1 MAVLDI
7 VKYPAPALRVKTE
20 RVSATDPS
28 TQQLVDDMLDTLYST
43 LAGVGLAA
51 PQVGSN
57 KRVIVIATNRKEHA
71 GTPLILINPTILQRE
86 GRTISERENCLSLP
100 GLYVDVERSVTVQV
114 DADDRM
120 GNRLHLS
127 ESHFASFV
135 LQHEIDHLHGVLVVD
150 YLTEYKKGEYWKTL
164 IGRNSQCLCG
174 SGKKFK
180 KCHGSLTS
188 EEEALHGRAP

>member
-57 KRVIVIATNRKEHA
+57 KA
-71 GTPLILINPTILQRE
+71 
-86 GRTISERENCLSLP
+86 C
-100 GLYVDVERSVTVQV
+100 YCD
-114 DADDRM
+114 
-120 GNRLHLS
+120 
-127 ESHFASFV
+127 
-135 LQHEIDHLHGVLVVD
+135 
-150 YLTEYKKGEYWKTL
+150 
-164 IGRNSQCLCG
+164 
-174 SGKKFK
+174 
-180 KCHGSLTS
+180 
-188 EEEALHGRAP
+188 